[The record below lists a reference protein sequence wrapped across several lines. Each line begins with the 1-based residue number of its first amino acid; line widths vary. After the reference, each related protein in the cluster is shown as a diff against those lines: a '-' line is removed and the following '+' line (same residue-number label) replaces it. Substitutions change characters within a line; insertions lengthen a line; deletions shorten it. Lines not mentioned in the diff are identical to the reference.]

1 MAQDSTFPHAAL
13 SPVDPSQR
21 VFTAYSHASLWF
33 SLGVGLLVIQIGAYL
48 APAMGTQA
56 ALLAILIGSVV
67 GSGLL
72 AWVAKIGCDTGL
84 TSAGLMHSVYGS
96 SFAKLPVVL
105 NIIQLIGWTC
115 FELVIMRE
123 GTLAMGAQQWGWA
136 QDAWLAFDLGP
147 VPISISSHAILVAVF
162 WGGLLTLLMAS
173 SMLGLVRN
181 FVSKFGL
188 PLVVLS
194 LAWLTWQ
201 FVGVLQ
207 TQDVSAF
214 WHRPGNQT
222 MGFLSAIDLVIAMP
236 VSWLPL
242 VADYARHGSNG
253 RSAMKA
259 TWIAYAL
266 ANIWCYAL
274 GFLVVSVSSPDIS
287 LVHTLLL
294 AQGGL
299 LALGLILIDELDN
312 AYGDVYS
319 ASLNSHSLFKSWNFK
334 TLGLL
339 IAVLCTGLAIVLPMH
354 SLEPFLLLLSSIFV
368 PLYGV
373 ILGRAGMNT
382 PFAESRKI
390 HLLPALIWLIGI
402 AVFHLSAVYTPGW
415 GSALPSL
422 AVTGLLAWLSRP
434 SKASLDASHA

>member
-1 MAQDSTFPHAAL
+1 MAQDSALPHTTL

-48 APAMGTQA
+48 APAMGTQE
-56 ALLAILIGSVV
+56 ALLAILIGSVL

-84 TSAGLMHSVYGS
+84 TSAGLMHRVYGS

-123 GTLAMGAQQWGWA
+123 GTLAMGAQQWGW
-136 QDAWLAFDLGP
+136 
-147 VPISISSHAILVAVF
+147 SHSHAIWVAVF
-162 WGGLLTLLMAS
+162 WGGILTLLMAS

-242 VADYARHGSNG
+242 VADYARHGNNG
-253 RSAMKA
+253 RTAMKA

-354 SLEPFLLLLSSIFV
+354 SLEPFLLMLSSVFV

-373 ILGRAGMNT
+373 ILGRAGMQT

-402 AVFHLSAVYTPGW
+402 AVFHLSAVYTPSW